1 MAEHEKDKH
10 AHGEGEKKHKRHGH
24 GHGGGGGH
32 GGGHE
37 EGVPEW
43 VISFADNALLQMG
56 FFVILLAMNLGPKA
70 KSDVEGE
77 GDKAPSASEQ
87 MLDLAIAVRESF
99 NNPVQLDSS
108 NPADKALIERLRR
121 RSGGRSNEPGPKGDR
136 EDVQSIRPGDYYRLG
151 GVIAFED
158 GSAELKPSAQTDAA
172 NIAIAMRG
180 RNSIIEVR
188 GYASA
193 PESFPNVDVGMRLSY
208 ERSMAVAQ
216 ALVAAG
222 VNWNQMRLVACGDND
237 RVRPLASDRAQFRV
251 NQRVEVIATEDLV
264 PADPYSE
271 ESTAAATAPGE

>member
-10 AHGEGEKKHKRHGH
+10 GKEEGHKKHKRHSH
-24 GHGGGGGH
+24 GHGGGGH

-56 FFVILLAMNLGPKA
+56 FFVILLAMNMGPKA

-77 GDKAPSASEQ
+77 GDQPPAASEQ
-87 MLDLAIAVRESF
+87 MLDMAIAVRESF
-99 NNPVQLDSS
+99 NNPVSMDSS
-108 NPADKALIERLRR
+108 NPADRALVERLKR
-121 RSGGRSNEPGPKGDR
+121 RSGGRSNEPGPKGDHD
-136 EDVQSIRPGDYYRLG
+136 DVQSIRPGDYYRLG

-158 GSAELKPSAQTDAA
+158 GSAELKPSAQADAA

-180 RNSIIEVR
+180 RNTVIEIR
-188 GYASA
+188 GFASA
-193 PESFPNVDVGMRLSY
+193 PESFPDVQVGMRLSY

-222 VNWNQMRLVACGDND
+222 VNWNQLRLVASGDND
-237 RVRPLASDRAQFRV
+237 RVRPLATERSQFRV

-264 PADPYSE
+264 PADPYSQE
-271 ESTAAATAPGE
+271 GDAASGRSGE